1 MIRIEAVGL
10 RATVQDRGR
19 FGHSRE
25 GVPPSGPADP
35 AAFAAAQVL
44 VGNDGDAAAIEIVG
58 DAFTFRCEERRI
70 VAVTGRDV
78 ALRGRDLVPGWTA
91 AFARPGETLTVVCGE
106 RSRFAYL
113 AVSGGIAT
121 EPILGSRSAYLPAGL
136 GRALRAGELLP
147 LGQARVDVDRA
158 GRLAVSPDYD
168 TGQIRAITG
177 PHAQRFTDEADS
189 LFFSSEFRVEPAS
202 DRMGTRLSG
211 PRIVAREGEPRSRE
225 RRDHQAVPGGED
237 LGVGER
243 GRPPRPHLVEDGA
256 NAIEEGQLPGVGHVV
271 RRKHVAAL
279 EVAFLGHA
287 PGLLSNFSIFLA
299 KRFNMASELGA
310 LLDPLADKALLV
322 SIYMALGIWGA
333 VPRWIVILVVSR
345 DIMKAQ
351 SLACARK
358 SSRSA
363 WVSARRVRSSALAI
377 ST

>member
-1 MIRIEAVGL
+1 VIRIEAIGL

-19 FGHSRE
+19 FGHLRE

-44 VGNDGDAAAIEIVG
+44 VGNDVDAAAIEIVG
-58 DAFTFRCEERRI
+58 DAFTFRCEDRRI

-91 AFARPGETLTVVCGE
+91 TFARPGETFTVLCGE

-136 GRALRAGELLP
+136 GRALRTGEDLP
-147 LGQARVDVDRA
+147 LGMSRVDVERA
-158 GRLAVSPDYD
+158 GRFAVSPDYD

-211 PRIVAREGEPRSRE
+211 PRIAAREGEILTTGVVAGAVQIPSGGAPIVLLAE
-225 RRDHQAVPGGED
+225 HQATGGYPVIAAVITAD
-237 LGVGER
+237 VGLVAQRLPGER
-243 GRPPRPHLVEDGA
+243 LGFTRVDRGFA
-256 NAIEEGQLPGVGHVV
+256 
-271 RRKHVAAL
+271 VAAL
-279 EVAFLGHA
+279 RDA
-287 PGLLSNFSIFLA
+287 
-299 KRFNMASELGA
+299 R
-310 LLDPLADKALLV
+310 
-322 SIYMALGIWGA
+322 A
-333 VPRWIVILVVSR
+333 VLE
-345 DIMKAQ
+345 
-351 SLACARK
+351 
-358 SSRSA
+358 
-363 WVSARRVRSSALAI
+363 AI
-377 ST
+377 A